1 MSVLLGQTKVVGC
14 AGWDSQQQ
22 PHDDDRLGEKAF
34 PNPYHE
40 LLPKC
45 GLPLTAH
52 EQVGDYGDPA
62 TKITYT
68 RLSAL
73 REVNWD
79 VKTQNLV
86 A

>member
-1 MSVLLGQTKVVGC
+1 MTKQVVGR
-14 AGWDSQQQ
+14 AGRCSQQQ
-22 PHDDDRLGEKAF
+22 PHDDDRLGEKG
-34 PNPYHE
+34 
-40 LLPKC
+40 LLHQYPDR
-45 GLPLTAH
+45 LPLKCIS
-52 EQVGDYGDPA
+52 QVGDYGDPV